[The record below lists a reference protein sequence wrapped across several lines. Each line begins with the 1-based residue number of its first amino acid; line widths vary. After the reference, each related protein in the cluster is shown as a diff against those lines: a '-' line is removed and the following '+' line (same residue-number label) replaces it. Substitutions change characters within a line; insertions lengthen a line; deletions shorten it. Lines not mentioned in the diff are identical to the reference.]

1 MYLSSAVDDLV
12 TIILFSPTATSFPD
26 GKFTLNDLDRLEA
39 ASGISVYEQLAPEIL
54 PEMASTLQLDGPTPD
69 NPKRLFEEWVLGKSA
84 LPPTW
89 PTLVGVLLGVRH
101 PLGSEI
107 ENFFNTQ
114 TPMTQAVSLVRMCNC
129 YFCYT
134 HLFFTLLLFNSQLVE
149 KKKKKESPSS
159 EKKSE
164 GGNAIALRLAKGR
177 HSYQSAQVL

>member
-1 MYLSSAVDDLV
+1 MIYSSR
-12 TIILFSPTATSFPD
+12 PTAASFPD

-39 ASGISVYEQLAPEIL
+39 VSGISVYDQLPPEIL
-54 PEMASTLQLDGPTPD
+54 PQMASTLQLDAPTPD

-89 PTLVGVLLGVRH
+89 LTLVGVLLGVRH

-114 TPMTQAVSLVRMCNC
+114 TPMTRAVSLVRMCNC

-134 HLFFTLLLFNSQLVE
+134 CFFFTFFLFNSQLVE
-149 KKKKKESPSS
+149 QNKKKESPSS
-159 EKKSE
+159 EEKSE
-164 GGNAIALRLAKGR
+164 GRNTSTLER
-177 HSYQSAQVL
+177 